1 MRRIIERYRITLI
14 VIITLGALASL
25 SLYPG
30 LTINTDFSDY
40 IPGNVGNRANLQKI
54 DSIFGGSEKI
64 VVVLQNEKGILNQG
78 SFDHLQNLSDKL
90 KDVDGVD
97 GCVSVMDAFELVLDD
112 GVTSFEPLV
121 DEIPDTKQGIDELK
135 QRIANNRMGQRL
147 VASDFSSMAI
157 VVSKSDEV
165 ADKVIISGIENVID
179 ESQTDDT
186 IYIGG
191 LSYIRQSIKG
201 YIKSDLQLLLPGG
214 LLLMLIVLFLS
225 FKDWKGVVL
234 PFLVVIL
241 SIVFTFGLMAL
252 LGWQI
257 SIVSILLPIMM
268 IAIANDY
275 SIHLINLYQEKCK
288 TNTYHSSMELVIAL
302 YLELKRPIILT
313 ALTTIGGMLGLLSH
327 EMPPASQ
334 LGLLASFGI
343 GLALFLSLLLIP
355 AILSFSSIKK
365 SKTQNSVAKAS
376 ILDKVLHVFM
386 QWVNW
391 FPRRVIGI
399 FIAVSLISVGGLF
412 LIKVDTNI
420 EGYFLGDSKISQ
432 SIDIVN
438 NKFGGSQ
445 YISILFEGDVLSPE
459 VLNRMETYEAE
470 IKKVD
475 NVGHIISPNT
485 FLKELSKG
493 LYMPNEEGYNQL
505 PKSEAEAEQFLTLL
519 SFGGYDEHV
528 GQLID
533 FNYEHAR
540 ILVSMKDGSNRT
552 MKTILSALQ
561 TITKNDPNVVCIAGP
576 GLSKIQ
582 IADMVI
588 NGQITSLVI
597 ALVIIFILLGI
608 IFKSVKVGLIG
619 SLPLILSCL
628 FLFGLMGYTHI
639 PLDIITALLSS
650 IMIGVGVDYT
660 IHFLWRYKEEFTASN
675 NVETAIKT
683 TLETTGRGIVFNA
696 FSVIVGFSILMI
708 SNFGPLRFFGV
719 LVVVSISSCLISALL
734 LVPSILKI
742 SSKKV

>member
-25 SLYPG
+25 SLYPR

-40 IPGNVGNRANLQKI
+40 IPSNVGNRANLQKI

-78 SFDHLQNLSDKL
+78 SFDHLENLCNKL
-90 KDVDGVD
+90 KDVEGVD
-97 GCVSVMDAFELVLDD
+97 ACVSVMDAFELVLDD

-225 FKDWKGVVL
+225 FKDWRGVVL
-234 PFLVVIL
+234 PFLIVIL

-288 TNTYHSSMELVIAL
+288 KNTYHSSMELVVAL

-327 EMPPASQ
+327 EMPPAAQ

-343 GLALFLSLLLIP
+343 GLALFLSLLLVP

-365 SKTQNSVAKAS
+365 SKSQGSVAKAS
-376 ILDKVLHVFM
+376 ILDKVLHVFTH
-386 QWVNW
+386 WVNR
-391 FPRRVIGI
+391 FPRRVIGV

-493 LYMPNEEGYNQL
+493 LYLPNEEGYNQL

-552 MKTILSALQ
+552 MKTILNALQ
-561 TITKNDPNVVCIAGP
+561 TITQNDPNVVCIAGP

-588 NGQITSLVI
+588 NGQISSLVI
-597 ALVIIFILLGI
+597 ALIIIFILLGI

-619 SLPLILSCL
+619 SLPLVLSCL

-660 IHFLWRYKEEFTASN
+660 IHFIWRYKEEFTASN
-675 NVETAIKT
+675 HVETAIKT

-696 FSVIVGFSILMI
+696 FSVIIGFSILMI

-742 SSKKV
+742 STKKV